1 MAGDVLYLVVGEV
14 YYSGGKEIISRNL
27 IFARKNHPE
36 VFLNIFAGFVEHCM
50 VGSVVLSV
58 SLGLI

>member
-27 IFARKNHPE
+27 IFASKNHPE
-36 VFLNIFAGFVEHCM
+36 VFLNIFAGLWNIAWLVQLFCLFLWV
-50 VGSVVLSV
+50 
-58 SLGLI
+58 